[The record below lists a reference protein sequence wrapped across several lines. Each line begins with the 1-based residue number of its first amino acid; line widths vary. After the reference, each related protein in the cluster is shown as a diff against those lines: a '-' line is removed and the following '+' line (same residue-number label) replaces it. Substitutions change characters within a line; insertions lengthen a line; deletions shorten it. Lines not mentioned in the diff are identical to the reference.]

1 MIFYHV
7 WHYFP
12 ILLLLF
18 DSFFQST
25 FCISASFIT
34 PCKRNQSDFEI
45 CLIELIHN
53 LKTRLPDG
61 ISEMKIQP
69 LDPFYLPV
77 VEFGSDSGLISVNNA
92 IFENIT
98 VYGCSDFSFKNIS

>member
-1 MIFYHV
+1 MIFYHR
-7 WHYFP
+7 WHCLT
-12 ILLLLF
+12 ILLLY
-18 DSFFQST
+18 SIAIPNQH

-34 PCKRNQSDFEI
+34 PCKRNQSGFEI
-45 CLIELIHN
+45 CIIELIHK

-61 ISEMKIQP
+61 ILEMKIQP